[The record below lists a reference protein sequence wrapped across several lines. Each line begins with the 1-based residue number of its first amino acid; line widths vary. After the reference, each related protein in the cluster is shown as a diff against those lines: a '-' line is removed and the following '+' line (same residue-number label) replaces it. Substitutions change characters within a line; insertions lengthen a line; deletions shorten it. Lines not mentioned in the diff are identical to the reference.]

1 LREPLLFQPH
11 PLKRHLPRRPLLL
24 KQIRGIDLQVSI
36 EDITQENLKDI
47 PEPCKACLYW
57 ESPAVKGKQQS
68 TTEKTLHTAEKA
80 AWFLKT
86 LKEFGNCGKIL
97 CVDNEPV
104 GYAQYSCASRLP
116 NTQGYGAKKLGTM
129 QEKVAFISCL
139 YVSNSNFRGKGLG
152 KRLLDDIIFN
162 LRNRGFNAVGFY
174 VKERLKENPDFALVR
189 LDL

>member
-1 LREPLLFQPH
+1 
-11 PLKRHLPRRPLLL
+11 
-24 KQIRGIDLQVSI
+24 LQVSI
-36 EDITQENLKDI
+36 ENITQENLKDI

-57 ESPAVKGKQQS
+57 ENPAVKGKQQS
-68 TTEKTLHTAEKA
+68 TTEKTTNTTEKA

-86 LKEFGNCGKIL
+86 LEEFGNCGKIL
-97 CVDNEPV
+97 YVDNEPV

-116 NTQGYGAKKLGTM
+116 NAQGYGAKKLGTA

-139 YVSNSNFRGKGLG
+139 YVSNNNLRGKGLG
-152 KRLLDDIIFN
+152 ERLLDKVILD
-162 LRNRGFNAVGFY
+162 LKNRGFNAVETFARESSPNNPSGPTQLYLKRGFY